1 LTLQRLRS
9 SLPRLLPLL
18 AVVALAILVAA
29 CAGPAGSPGSSGG
42 SVAPAVTPTPA
53 AALPLTPVHPG
64 DPFSLIAW
72 LFTPLFQ
79 IFFILLVVLDKVT
92 GNIAIAIIL
101 MTIIIRIVLIPIFR
115 RQTVS
120 TKRTQMLAPE
130 VKEIQRRFKG
140 DRLKQQEAQRQLYA
154 ERGINPASGCL
165 PAILQIFLLIPMY
178 QVFSQ
183 GLTNF
188 NPQPML
194 DIFGVRLIDLGCDA
208 VAQVNAAG
216 HVLNPCLNPVAF
228 GVDWGRPEVII
239 GTAGSMLSGLSLL
252 AVISS
257 LFQLVQSR
265 MTLPLHDPAMA
276 DDPQYK
282 VQRQMAYI
290 FPFISLIY
298 GSFLPAGLFLYWITS
313 TIFSII
319 QQYLIIGWGGMFP
332 LFGWKPGFAEGHTPR
347 FPVIMPPPVDPK
359 TRPPTSPL
367 GGGSGRAAQADKTIR
382 HKERGRQG
390 RRGRR
395 R

>member
-1 LTLQRLRS
+1 V
-9 SLPRLLPLL
+9 
-18 AVVALAILVAA
+18 AVALLVTA
-29 CAGPAGSPGSSGG
+29 CAGAPGGSPGASGG
-42 SVAPAVTPTPA
+42 PAATPTPPA
-53 AALPLTPVHPG
+53 AIPLTPVHPTE
-64 DPFSLIAW
+64 PLSFLAW
-72 LFTPLFQ
+72 IFTPIFQ
-79 IFFILLVVLDKVT
+79 AFFILLVVLDKVT
-92 GNIAIAIIL
+92 GNIVIAIIL
-101 MTIIIRIVLIPIFR
+101 MTIIIRIILIPVFR

-140 DRLKQQEAQRQLYA
+140 DRVKQQEAQRQLYS
-154 ERGINPASGCL
+154 ERGINPAAGCL

-178 QVFSQ
+178 SVFSS
-183 GLTNF
+183 GLQNF
-188 NPQPML
+188 NPQAML
-194 DIFGVRLIDLGCDA
+194 DVFGFRIIDLQCQ
-208 VAQVNAAG
+208 VEPIVNAVG
-216 HVLNPCLNPVAF
+216 HVLNPCLDPVAF
-228 GVDWGRPEVII
+228 GVNWGVPEVII

-265 MTLPLHDPAMA
+265 MTLPPHDPAMA

-282 VQRQMAYI
+282 IQRQMAYI

-313 TIFSII
+313 TIFSIA

-332 LFGWKPGFAEGHTPR
+332 LFGWNPGFAQGHAPR
-347 FPVIMPPPVDPK
+347 FPVTMPPPVDPK

-367 GGGSGRAAQADKTIR
+367 GGSAGRAAQADKTIR

>member
-1 LTLQRLRS
+1 VTLPRLRS
-9 SLPRLLPLL
+9 GLVRLIPLL
-18 AVVALAILVAA
+18 AILALGLIVAA
-29 CAGPAGSPGSSGG
+29 CAGGPTGSPGASG
-42 SVAPAVTPTPA
+42 APAVTPPPPA
-53 AALPLTPVHPG
+53 AVPLEPVHPT
-64 DPFSLIAW
+64 DPFSLLSW
-72 LFTPLFQ
+72 LFTPIFQ
-79 IFFILLVVLDKVT
+79 AFFILLVVLDKLI

-101 MTIIIRIVLIPIFR
+101 MTILIRILLIPIFR

-120 TKRTQMLAPE
+120 TRRTQMLAPE

-154 ERGINPASGCL
+154 ERGINPAAGCL

-178 QVFSQ
+178 SVFSS
-183 GLTNF
+183 GLQNF
-188 NPQPML
+188 NPQAML
-194 DIFGVRLIDLGCDA
+194 DVFGFQILNLGCSASPIFD
-208 VAQVNAAG
+208 AAG
-216 HVLNPCLNPVAF
+216 HVINPCLDPNAF
-228 GVDWGRPEVII
+228 GINWGVPEVII
-239 GTAGSMLSGLSLL
+239 GSAGGMLSGLSLL

-257 LFQLVQSR
+257 LLQLIQSR
-265 MTLPLHDPAMA
+265 MALPPHDPTMA

-282 VQRQMAYI
+282 VQRQMAYL
-290 FPFISLIY
+290 FPFISILY

-313 TIFSII
+313 TIFSIV

-332 LFGWKPGFAEGHTPR
+332 FFGWSPGFAQGHAPR
-347 FPVIMPPPVDPK
+347 FPVTLPPPVDPK

-367 GGGSGRAAQADKTIR
+367 GGTTGRQVQADKTIR

>member
-1 LTLQRLRS
+1 VTLPRLRS
-9 SLPRLLPLL
+9 SLVRLLPLL
-18 AVVALAILVAA
+18 AIMAVALLVAA
-29 CAGPAGSPGSSGG
+29 CAGGSVGSPGASGG
-42 SVAPAVTPTPA
+42 PGATPTPPA
-53 AALPLTPVHPG
+53 AIALEPVKLT
-64 DPFSLIAW
+64 DPISFLSW
-72 LFTPLFQ
+72 VFTPIFQ
-79 IFFILLVVLDKVT
+79 AFFILLVVLDKLT

-101 MTIIIRIVLIPIFR
+101 MTIIIRIILIPVFR

-120 TKRTQMLAPE
+120 TRRTQMLAPE

-154 ERGINPASGCL
+154 ERGINPAAGCL
-165 PAILQIFLLIPMY
+165 PAVLQIFLLIPMY

-183 GLTNF
+183 GLQNF
-188 NPQPML
+188 NPQAML
-194 DIFGVRLIDLGCDA
+194 DVFGFRIIELPCQAAPV
-208 VAQVNAAG
+208 VNALG
-216 HVLNPCLNPVAF
+216 HVLNPCLIPTAF
-228 GVDWGRPEVII
+228 GVNWGVPEVII

-265 MTLPLHDPAMA
+265 MTLPAHDPAMA

-282 VQRQMAYI
+282 IQRQMAYI

-313 TIFSII
+313 TIFSIV

-332 LFGWKPGFAEGHTPR
+332 LFGWTPGFAKGHAPR
-347 FPVIMPPPVDPK
+347 FPVSLPPPVDPK
-359 TRPPTSPL
+359 TRPAASPL
-367 GGGSGRAAQADKTIR
+367 GGTAGRVAQADKTIR

>member
-1 LTLQRLRS
+1 MTLPRLRP
-9 SLPRLLPLL
+9 SLARLLPLL
-18 AVVALAILVAA
+18 AIVAVALLVAA
-29 CAGPAGSPGSSGG
+29 CAGGPAGSGAPSSP
-42 SVAPAVTPTPA
+42 PATPPPA
-53 AALPLTPVHPG
+53 AIPLTPVHPT
-64 DPFSLIAW
+64 DPFSLIAF

-79 IFFILLVVLDKVT
+79 IFFILLVVLDKLT
-92 GNIAIAIIL
+92 GHNIAIAIIL
-101 MTIIIRIVLIPIFR
+101 MTLIIRVVLIPIFR

-140 DRLKQQEAQRQLYA
+140 DRLKAQEAQRQLYA
-154 ERGINPASGCL
+154 ERGINPAAGCL

-188 NPQPML
+188 NPQAML
-194 DIFGVRLIDLGCDA
+194 DVFGFRIIDMHCPGAPVYDAANHVVNSCLGSK
-208 VAQVNAAG
+208 
-216 HVLNPCLNPVAF
+216 AF
-228 GVDWGRPEVII
+228 GIDWGVPEVII

-265 MTLPLHDPAMA
+265 MTLPPHDPAMA

-282 VQRQMAYI
+282 IQRQMAYI

-313 TIFSII
+313 TIFSVI

-332 LFGWKPGFAEGHTPR
+332 LFGWTPGFAQGHAPR
-347 FPVIMPPPVDPK
+347 FPVTMPPPVDPK

-367 GGGSGRAAQADKTIR
+367 GGGAGRAAQADKTIR

>member
-1 LTLQRLRS
+1 VTLPRLRS
-9 SLPRLLPLL
+9 SLARLLPVL
-18 AVVALAILVAA
+18 ALIAVALVVAA
-29 CAGPAGSPGSSGG
+29 CAGAPTGSAGASGG
-42 SVAPAVTPTPA
+42 PSPTPNPA
-53 AALPLTPVHPG
+53 AIPLQPVHPT
-64 DPFSLIAW
+64 DPFNLLAW
-72 LFTPLFQ
+72 LFTPIFQ
-79 IFFILLVVLDKVT
+79 AFFILLVILDKLT

-101 MTIIIRIVLIPIFR
+101 MTIIIRIILIPVFR

-154 ERGINPASGCL
+154 ERGINPAAGCL

-178 QVFSQ
+178 SVFSQ
-183 GLTNF
+183 GLQNYD
-188 NPQPML
+188 PQAML
-194 DIFGVRLIDLGCDA
+194 DVFGFRIIDLHCAAAPILDA
-208 VAQVNAAG
+208 TG
-216 HVLNPCLNPVAF
+216 HVVNSCLQSTAF
-228 GVDWGRPEVII
+228 GIDWGRPEVII
-239 GTAGSMLSGLSLL
+239 GTTGSMLSGLSLL

-265 MTLPLHDPAMA
+265 MTLPPHDPAMA

-282 VQRQMAYI
+282 IQRQMAYI

-313 TIFSII
+313 TIFSIV

-332 LFGWKPGFAEGHTPR
+332 LFGWNPGFARGHTPR
-347 FPVIMPPPVDPK
+347 FPVTMPPPVDPK

-367 GGGSGRAAQADKTIR
+367 GGGTGRAAQADKTIR

>member
-1 LTLQRLRS
+1 VTLPRLRS
-9 SLPRLLPLL
+9 SLVRLLPLL
-18 AVVALAILVAA
+18 AIMAVALLVAA
-29 CAGPAGSPGSSGG
+29 CAGGSLGSPGASGG
-42 SVAPAVTPTPA
+42 PGATPTPPA
-53 AALPLTPVHPG
+53 AIALEPVKLT
-64 DPFSLIAW
+64 DPISFLSW
-72 LFTPLFQ
+72 VFTPIFQ
-79 IFFILLVVLDKVT
+79 AFFILLVVLDKLT

-101 MTIIIRIVLIPIFR
+101 MTIIIRIILIPVFR

-120 TKRTQMLAPE
+120 TRRTQMLAPE

-154 ERGINPASGCL
+154 ERGINPAAGCL
-165 PAILQIFLLIPMY
+165 PAVLQIFLLIPMY

-183 GLTNF
+183 GLQNF
-188 NPQPML
+188 NPQAML
-194 DIFGVRLIDLGCDA
+194 DVFGFRIIELPCQAAPV
-208 VAQVNAAG
+208 VNALG
-216 HVLNPCLNPVAF
+216 HVLNPCLIPTAF
-228 GVDWGRPEVII
+228 GVNWGVPEVII

-265 MTLPLHDPAMA
+265 MTLPAHDPAMA

-282 VQRQMAYI
+282 IQRQMAYI

-313 TIFSII
+313 TIFSIV

-332 LFGWKPGFAEGHTPR
+332 LFGWTPGFAKGHAPR
-347 FPVIMPPPVDPK
+347 FPVSLPPPVDPK
-359 TRPPTSPL
+359 TRPAASPL
-367 GGGSGRAAQADKTIR
+367 GGTAGRVAQADKTIR

>member
-1 LTLQRLRS
+1 MTLPRLRS
-9 SLPRLLPLL
+9 SFVRLLPIL
-18 AVVALAILVAA
+18 ALVAIALIVAA
-29 CAGPAGSPGSSGG
+29 CGGAPAGSPGASGG
-42 SVAPAVTPTPA
+42 PSPTPNPA
-53 AALPLTPVHPG
+53 SIPLQPVHPT
-64 DPFSLIAW
+64 DPFNLLAW
-72 LFTPLFQ
+72 LFTPIFQ
-79 IFFILLVVLDKVT
+79 AFFILLVVLDKVI
-92 GNIAIAIIL
+92 GNIAVAIIV
-101 MTIIIRIVLIPIFR
+101 MTIIIRIILIPVFR

-154 ERGINPASGCL
+154 ERGINPAAGCL

-178 QVFSQ
+178 SVFSQ
-183 GLTNF
+183 GLQNV
-188 NPQPML
+188 NPQAML
-194 DIFGVRLIDLGCDA
+194 DVFGFRLIELGCGSSPVYDA
-208 VAQVNAAG
+208 TG
-216 HVLNPCLNPVAF
+216 HVLSCLTSTAF
-228 GVDWGRPEVII
+228 GVDWGRPEVIL
-239 GTAGSMLSGLSLL
+239 GTTGSFLSGLSLL
-252 AVISS
+252 AVFSS

-265 MTLPLHDPAMA
+265 MTLPQHDPAMA

-282 VQRQMAYI
+282 IQRQMAYI
-290 FPFISLIY
+290 FPFISIIY

-319 QQYLIIGWGGMFP
+319 QQYLIIGWGAMFP
-332 LFGWKPGFAEGHTPR
+332 LFGWTPRFAQGHTPR
-347 FPVIMPPPVDPK
+347 FPVTMPPPVDPK

-367 GGGSGRAAQADKTIR
+367 GGGTGRAAQADRTIR

>member
-1 LTLQRLRS
+1 VRLPRLRS
-9 SLPRLLPLL
+9 GLWPLL
-18 AVVALAILVAA
+18 LIATVVVVVAA
-29 CAGPAGSPGSSGG
+29 CAGPAGGSPGASG
-42 SVAPAVTPTPA
+42 AAVTPTPQA
-53 AALPLTPVHPG
+53 AIPLRPVSPTE
-64 DPFSLIAW
+64 PFSFLAW
-72 LFTPLFQ
+72 LFTPIFQ
-79 IFFILLVVLDKVT
+79 TFFILLVVLDKLT

-101 MTIIIRIVLIPIFR
+101 MTIIIRIVMIPVFR

-140 DRLKQQEAQRQLYA
+140 DRVKQQEAQRQLYA
-154 ERGINPASGCL
+154 ERGVNPVSGCL
-165 PAILQIFLLIPMY
+165 PALLQVFLLIPMY
-178 QVFSQ
+178 SVFSQ
-183 GLTNF
+183 GLQNF
-188 NPQPML
+188 NPQAML
-194 DIFGVRLIDLGCDA
+194 QVFGFTIIDLHCA
-208 VAQVNAAG
+208 AEPVINAAG
-216 HVLNPCLNPVAF
+216 HVLNPCLDPTAF
-228 GVDWGRPEVII
+228 GINWGVPEVII
-239 GTAGSMLSGLSLL
+239 GTTGSMLSGLSLL

-265 MTLPLHDPAMA
+265 MTLPPHDPAMA
-276 DDPQYK
+276 DDANYK
-282 VQRQMAYI
+282 IQRQMAYI

-332 LFGWKPGFAEGHTPR
+332 LFGWQPTFAVGHAPR
-347 FPVIMPPPVDPK
+347 FPVALPPPVDPK

-367 GGGSGRAAQADKTIR
+367 GGAAGRAAEVDKTIR
-382 HKERGRQG
+382 HKERGRQS

>member
-1 LTLQRLRS
+1 MTLRRLRS
-9 SLPRLLPLL
+9 SLVRLLPLL
-18 AVVALAILVAA
+18 AIIAVALVVSA
-29 CAGPAGSPGSSGG
+29 CAGGPTGSPGASGAAA
-42 SVAPAVTPTPA
+42 SATLNPA
-53 AALPLTPVHPG
+53 AIPLEPVRPT
-64 DPFSLIAW
+64 DPFSLLAW
-72 LFTPLFQ
+72 VFTPIFQ
-79 IFFILLVVLDKVT
+79 VFFILLVILDKLT
-92 GNIAIAIIL
+92 GNIAIAIVL
-101 MTIIIRIVLIPIFR
+101 MTIIIRIILIPIFR

-120 TKRTQMLAPE
+120 MKRTQMLAPE

-154 ERGINPASGCL
+154 ERGINPAAGCL

-183 GLTNF
+183 GLQNF
-188 NPQPML
+188 NPQAML
-194 DIFGVRLIDLGCDA
+194 DIFGFRIIDLQCA
-208 VAQVNAAG
+208 AQPITNAAG
-216 HVLNPCLNPVAF
+216 HVLNPCLNPSAF
-228 GVDWGRPEVII
+228 GVDWGLPEVII

-265 MTLPLHDPAMA
+265 MTLPAHDPAMA
-276 DDPQYK
+276 DDPQYRL
-282 VQRQMAYI
+282 QRQMAYI

-313 TIFSII
+313 TIFSIA

-332 LFGWKPGFAEGHTPR
+332 LFGWTPGFAQGHAPR
-347 FPVIMPPPVDPK
+347 FPVTMPPPVDPK

-367 GGGSGRAAQADKTIR
+367 GGSAGRAAEVDKTIR

>member
-1 LTLQRLRS
+1 VTLRS
-9 SLPRLLPLL
+9 ARPAFVRALPWL
-18 AVVALAILVAA
+18 AVVAVALLVAA
-29 CAGPAGSPGSSGG
+29 CAGPAGSPGASG
-42 SVAPAVTPTPA
+42 APTATPNPA
-53 AALPLTPVHPG
+53 AIPLEPVRPT
-64 DPFSLIAW
+64 DPFSLLSW

-79 IFFILLVVLDKVT
+79 VFFILLVVLDKIFD
-92 GNIAIAIIL
+92 NIAIAIIG
-101 MTIIIRIVLIPIFR
+101 MTVILRIVLIPVFR

-120 TKRTQMLAPE
+120 TRRTQMLQPE

-154 ERGINPASGCL
+154 ERGINPAAGCL
-165 PAILQIFLLIPMY
+165 PALIQILLLIPMY
-178 QVFSQ
+178 SVFSQ

-194 DIFGVRLIDLGCDA
+194 DVFGFRILDLGCSPTPIVDPVTQA
-208 VAQVNAAG
+208 IKS
-216 HVLNPCLNPVAF
+216 CLDPVAF
-228 GVDWGRPEVII
+228 GFDWGKPEVII

-257 LFQLVQSR
+257 LLQLVQSR
-265 MTLPLHDPAMA
+265 MMLPPHDPSMA

-298 GSFLPAGLFLYWITS
+298 GSFLPAGLFLYWIAS
-313 TIFSII
+313 TIFSIV

-332 LFGWKPGFAEGHTPR
+332 LFGWRPSFATDHAPR
-347 FPVIMPPPVDPK
+347 FPVVLPPPVDPK
-359 TRPPTSPL
+359 TRPASSPL
-367 GGGSGRAAQADKTIR
+367 GGGTGRAAAADKTIR
-382 HKERGRQG
+382 HKERGRQS

>member
-1 LTLQRLRS
+1 VTLPRLRS
-9 SLPRLLPLL
+9 SLVRLLPFL
-18 AVVALAILVAA
+18 ALVAVALLVAA
-29 CAGPAGSPGSSGG
+29 CAGGTGGSPGTSG
-42 SVAPAVTPTPA
+42 APAVTPTPQA
-53 AALPLTPVHPG
+53 AIPLAPVHPTE
-64 DPFSLIAW
+64 PFSFLAW
-72 LFTPLFQ
+72 LFTPIFQ
-79 IFFILLVVLDKVT
+79 IFFILLVVLDKAT
-92 GNIAIAIIL
+92 GNIVVAIVL
-101 MTIIIRIVLIPIFR
+101 MTIIIRIILIPIFR

-120 TKRTQMLAPE
+120 TRRTQMLAPE

-165 PAILQIFLLIPMY
+165 PAVLQIFLLIPMY

-183 GLTNF
+183 GLQNF
-188 NPQPML
+188 NPHAML
-194 DIFGVRLIDLGCDA
+194 EVFGFKIMDLGCAATPVVD
-208 VAQVNAAG
+208 AAG
-216 HVLNPCLNPVAF
+216 HVLNPCLNPTAF
-228 GVDWGRPEVII
+228 LVNWGVPEVII
-239 GTAGSMLSGLSLL
+239 GTTGSMLSGLSLL

-265 MTLPLHDPAMA
+265 MTLPAHDPAMA

-282 VQRQMAYI
+282 IQRQMAYI

-313 TIFSII
+313 TIFSIV

-332 LFGWKPGFAEGHTPR
+332 LFGWTPGFARGHAPR
-347 FPVIMPPPVDPK
+347 FPVSLPPPVDPK

-367 GGGSGRAAQADKTIR
+367 GGTTGRVAQADKTIR

>member
-1 LTLQRLRS
+1 MTLQHLRS
-9 SLPRLLPLL
+9 SLVRLLPFL
-18 AVVALAILVAA
+18 ALIGVALVVAA
-29 CAGPAGSPGSSGG
+29 CAGPGGSPGASGG
-42 SVAPAVTPTPA
+42 PAVTPTPPA
-53 AALPLTPVHPG
+53 AIPLEPVHPTE
-64 DPFSLIAW
+64 PLSLIAW

-79 IFFILLVVLDKVT
+79 AFFILLVVLDKVT

-154 ERGINPASGCL
+154 ERGINPAAGCL
-165 PAILQIFLLIPMY
+165 PAVLQIFLLIPMY

-188 NPQPML
+188 NPQPMMNLFGFTIL
-194 DIFGVRLIDLGCDA
+194 DLQCAAAPIVD
-208 VAQVNAAG
+208 AAG
-216 HVLNPCLNPVAF
+216 HVLNPCLDPVAF

-265 MTLPLHDPAMA
+265 MALPVPDPAMA

-313 TIFSII
+313 TIFSIV
-319 QQYLIIGWGGMFP
+319 QQYLILGWGGTFP
-332 LFGWKPGFAEGHTPR
+332 LFGWTPGFAQDHTPR
-347 FPVIMPPPVDPK
+347 FPVTMPPPVDPK

-367 GGGSGRAAQADKTIR
+367 GGTAGRAAQADKTIR